1 MQRATNGRLSVLRAA
16 MVIMRRDLTALLFSR
31 SFLFFLLGPLFPVVA
46 AVLAAT
52 VGNQVDRNADRAVMG
67 IAMTA
72 PDARAMIAAR
82 HVLDPHTNSDLP
94 EFVVVKQLSPGERI
108 DARLLLQKDGAL
120 KKGAGTLAAI
130 VSGTPAN
137 PVLTGP
143 AAAIAGWNEELS
155 LVAAQAL
162 GHGVSRFPAVKL
174 AATAASHAD
183 IHRGQRETA
192 GTGLTVLFVLTML
205 LAGMVLSNL
214 VEEKSNK
221 IIEVLAAAIPMDAVF
236 LGKLFAMLAMSM
248 VGISIWAATG
258 EMLRLSLGH
267 SVPLLQEPA
276 VGWPMFIGLGVL
288 YFSMGYLLLGSLFLA
303 IGSMAS
309 TVREIQTLSMP
320 VTMMQVMVFFFATY
334 AMTKPD
340 SAIELAARIFPLTSP
355 FAMLARAAVSPA
367 LWPHVLALCWQAA
380 SVALSIRAGAA
391 LFRKRVMQSG
401 GAAGR
406 SEKRRWFGRTKPV

>member
-1 MQRATNGRLSVLRAA
+1 MRRAINGRMSVLRAA

-31 SFLFFLLGPLFPVVA
+31 SFLFFLLGPLFPVLA
-46 AVLAAT
+46 GVLATA
-52 VGNQVDRNADRAVMG
+52 VGNHVDQGADRAVLG

-72 PDARAMIAAR
+72 PDARAMITAR
-82 HVLDPHTNSDLP
+82 HVLEPHTNSDLP
-94 EFVVVKQLSPGERI
+94 DFVVVKQLLPGERF
-108 DARLLLQKDGAL
+108 DARILLEKDGAL
-120 KKGAGTLAAI
+120 KKGAGNLAAI

-143 AAAIAGWNEELS
+143 AAGIVGWNEELS

-174 AATAASHAD
+174 AATASSHAD

-192 GTGLTVLFVLTML
+192 GVGQTVLFLLTML

-236 LGKLFAMLAMSM
+236 LGKLFAMLAMSI
-248 VGISIWAATG
+248 VGICVWAAAG
-258 EMLRLSLGH
+258 EVLHLTMGQALPTLH
-267 SVPLLQEPA
+267 EPA

-309 TVREIQTLSMP
+309 
-320 VTMMQVMVFFFATY
+320 
-334 AMTKPD
+334 
-340 SAIELAARIFPLTSP
+340 
-355 FAMLARAAVSPA
+355 
-367 LWPHVLALCWQAA
+367 
-380 SVALSIRAGAA
+380 
-391 LFRKRVMQSG
+391 
-401 GAAGR
+401 
-406 SEKRRWFGRTKPV
+406 